1 MLAGEYGA
9 TPAPLDAELQKRVL
23 DGAEPITCR
32 PADLLE
38 AEMHTLDQELQD
50 LAKQQGLKL
59 AENAVDDVLTYALFP
74 QVGLKFLQ
82 NRGDASAF
90 EPEPSSADTAAPTAA
105 GQGESAVAN
114 YSVAV
119 DGKVYQVQVAAG
131 ATQITPIPQTS
142 PPAVPSNSAGVAL
155 KAGLAG
161 TVNKVLVASGD
172 QVASGQTVI
181 ILEAMKME
189 TEVSVSSGGIIADV
203 LVKQGDSVTLGQDLL
218 TVTES

>member
-1 MLAGEYGA
+1 MLSGERYKSVTKETRGVLAGEYGA

-74 QVGLKFLQ
+74 QVGLNFCKTGATPRHLNPAEF
-82 NRGDASAF
+82 RRHV
-90 EPEPSSADTAAPTAA
+90 TPTAA

-119 DGKVYQVQVAAG
+119 DGKVYQVQAA
-131 ATQITPIPQTS
+131 AVQLNQIYTATS
-142 PPAVPSNSAGVAL
+142 PPAVHQYAL
-155 KAGLAG
+155 GLR
-161 TVNKVLVASGD
+161 
-172 QVASGQTVI
+172 
-181 ILEAMKME
+181 
-189 TEVSVSSGGIIADV
+189 
-203 LVKQGDSVTLGQDLL
+203 
-218 TVTES
+218 